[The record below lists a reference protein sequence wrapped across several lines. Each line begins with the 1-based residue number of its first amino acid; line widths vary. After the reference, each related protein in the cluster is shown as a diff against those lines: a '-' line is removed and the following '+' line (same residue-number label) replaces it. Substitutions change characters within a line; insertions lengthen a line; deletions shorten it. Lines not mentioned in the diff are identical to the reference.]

1 MASLTLKS
9 DGSQSKWWWALES
22 CDVRLLMKTLNCY
35 YCYIDYLLLELFHE
49 PMDSTFNFSKV
60 TPRLRNWRWKFNH
73 FEDISVKNPQLEKIP
88 FSTVLNQSRVSCN
101 GHNGKVIK
109 CEKKH
114 CYTLLSCNNC
124 LIPSCV
130 ISWATWHNAVSHLW
144 LTLNVRKMR
153 EAEKVEI
160 FSLYSSMQQKEEVVT
175 ATCNGFQ
182 ITAFLSSYISLAFVH
197 LLHCISELIHFR

>member
-1 MASLTLKS
+1 MCDLVSYMTQCRFTSLTFF
-9 DGSQSKWWWALES
+9 
-22 CDVRLLMKTLNCY
+22 
-35 YCYIDYLLLELFHE
+35 LF
-49 PMDSTFNFSKV
+49 
-60 TPRLRNWRWKFNH
+60 
-73 FEDISVKNPQLEKIP
+73 
-88 FSTVLNQSRVSCN
+88 
-101 GHNGKVIK
+101 
-109 CEKKH
+109 
-114 CYTLLSCNNC
+114 
-124 LIPSCV
+124 
-130 ISWATWHNAVSHLW
+130 